1 FGPIFTHQSKEMDLN
16 LNGKYAL
23 VCGSTQGIGKATAI
37 ELVLAGAHV
46 TLVARDE
53 VKLQAVVKELQ
64 IYSGLRHDYIV
75 ADFNNPDEL
84 KNQIEAHVA
93 HQPLHVLVN
102 NTGGPPA
109 GPAMNASL
117 QDFTQAFSNHL
128 LCNQV

>member
-1 FGPIFTHQSKEMDLN
+1 MDLN

-84 KNQIEAHVA
+84 KNQIDLAIFLQKGAIEVIYEEEKYFIVP
-93 HQPLHVLVN
+93 Q
-102 NTGGPPA
+102 
-109 GPAMNASL
+109 ASIL
-117 QDFTQAFSNHL
+117 ML
-128 LCNQV
+128 EREEEL